1 MRTLGRV
8 ACGTSVALVLASSAC
23 LIEHGDDAGGVGGSG
38 LGAGIGGSTS
48 GGYPGHG
55 GYAGENFPPPPPPPI
70 CGDGLIRMP
79 ESCDDT
85 NTVAGDGCDELC
97 QVERGWR
104 CSVDE
109 GCVSLYG
116 DRDCSADA
124 CSDGASCI
132 ERGSRIG
139 CVCPSEPPAACENL
153 RFRALGLPSDSDS
166 CMARDVSGD
175 GTTVVGACSRYE
187 EQSGVARVRA
197 FRWTASA
204 ATTDLGLS
212 ADMHSEAVAVSGDG
226 SIVVGSERAELFG
239 NGTVFRV
246 GPQGYSQLGIDFVT
260 AASADANVVV
270 GGFSIRLDS
279 GFVSS
284 VPAIWTPSGVSLLST
299 DGLEND
305 VQAMIVS
312 ADGSVVG
319 GSGKIGDT
327 LHALRWDSSGV
338 SLLPVPAGAV
348 HGEVAAI
355 SADGSVLY
363 GSVTF
368 PDDSRH
374 LARWTSGGVEDLG
387 EGSANG
393 VSADGSVILAGQQI
407 WDATNGWRMLR
418 DISGADLQGWT
429 ELGGVALSD
438 DGKVVAG
445 SSQFLAPGLSGFR
458 AFVLRLP

>member
-1 MRTLGRV
+1 MRTFGPV
-8 ACGTSVALVLASSAC
+8 AYGTSVALVVASSAC
-23 LIEHGDDAGGVGGSG
+23 LVEPGDDSGVGGSG
-38 LGAGIGGSTS
+38 LGAGIGGSGI

-70 CGDGLIRMP
+70 CGDGLLRSP
-79 ESCDDT
+79 ESCDDS

-139 CVCPSEPPAACENL
+139 CGCPSAPPAACEAL
-153 RFRALGLPSDSDS
+153 RFRALGLPPDSDS
-166 CMARDVSGD
+166 CTARDVSGD

-187 EQSGVARVRA
+187 EHSGITRVRA
-197 FRWTASA
+197 FRWTSSA
-204 ATTDLGLS
+204 GTTDLGLS
-212 ADMHSEAVAVSGDG
+212 TDKHSEAIAVSGDG
-226 SIVVGSERAELFG
+226 SIVVGSERAELYG

-246 GPQGYSQLGIDFVT
+246 APEGYSQLGMDFVT
-260 AASADANVVV
+260 AASADANVVA
-270 GGFSIRLDS
+270 GGFLIRLDS

-284 VPAIWTPSGVSLLST
+284 VPAIWTPSGVSMLST
-299 DGLEND
+299 DGLESD

-312 ADGSVVG
+312 ADGSVIG
-319 GSGKIGDT
+319 GSGKVGDT

-338 SLLPVPAGAV
+338 SLLPLPAGAV
-348 HGEVAAI
+348 HGEVGAI
-355 SADGSVLY
+355 TADGSVLY
-363 GSVTF
+363 GSVIF
-368 PDDSRH
+368 PGDTRH
-374 LARWTSGGVEDLG
+374 LARWTSSGVEDLG

-407 WDATNGWRMLR
+407 WDATNGWRLLR
-418 DISGADLQGWT
+418 DLSGADLDGWT

-438 DGKVVAG
+438 DGNVVVG
-445 SSQFLAPGLSGFR
+445 SSQFLAPGMSGFR
-458 AFVLRLP
+458 AFVLPLP